1 MEKPTSPEPLS
12 LTVTNI
18 KPPRSDWWLSL
29 LLSRG
34 RPFLR
39 RFTHVYRRL
48 ITHSRRVRRSWT
60 QQTGLTLAGAALLL
74 ALGRYPVRANTIIVA
89 DGQVGISDNG
99 QCSLI
104 EALVNAN
111 DTNSGLVY
119 DDCAAGDPA
128 GVDAVSLPQD
138 SNFLLTQS
146 LATYYDS
153 PTALPLIE
161 SAITIEGNG
170 ATIGRDP
177 TAEAQF
183 RLFAVSSS
191 GALAL
196 NELHLLE
203 GYASGNY
210 GGGAIING
218 GGEVRLTATELI
230 GNTAAHAGGG
240 IYNTH
245 DGVVT
250 ISGGTL
256 AGNAAVFGGGVSTYG
271 GYLTIDGSELLG
283 NRASSG
289 GGGVHAL
296 VLGPPPQP
304 RPPQDTVTLVDAL
317 LDGNTAETYGG
328 GVYIFQTSATITSS
342 TFRNNS
348 SQYHGGGAD
357 FHTDNSYITIEGS
370 TFIENTASSN
380 GGGIATVGA
389 NMTLHNSTISGNSAA
404 YGGGLYIGASNSVIT
419 QTTVDDNIALLAG
432 GGVRVLAG
440 SELVMT
446 NSTVSGNRV
455 TTPNTFAGGFN
466 HHSSIMTLSNST
478 VTGNSGGQ
486 FGGGVRNFNGTA
498 TLQRNL
504 IAGNT
509 AVTGREVD
517 NLNGILIANGHNLFG
532 FAGNAGIN
540 GFTPGASD
548 FTPTAAL
555 VAILATALADNGGE
569 TLTHALLPG
578 SPAVDAAPN
587 AACAAAPV
595 DAVDQRGLPRNVDGD
610 GSPSANEC
618 DVGAFE
624 RQPEGPPP
632 TATPTATA
640 TATSTPTPTATAP
653 PMPVPGQGLYLPL
666 VINS

>member
-1 MEKPTSPEPLS
+1 MTKPRRPEPLP
-12 LTVTNI
+12 LAVTNTTL
-18 KPPRSDWWLSL
+18 PRRDWWLSL
-29 LLSRG
+29 LLGRG
-34 RPFLR
+34 RPFFW
-39 RFTHVYRRL
+39 RFAHVYRRL

-60 QQTGLTLAGAALLL
+60 QRTGLTLAGAALLL
-74 ALGRYPVRANTIIVA
+74 ALGRSPARANTISVA
-89 DGQVGISDNG
+89 DGQVAISDNG

-119 DDCAAGDPA
+119 DDCDAGDPA
-128 GVDAVSLPQD
+128 GMDVVSLPQNGD
-138 SNFLLTQS
+138 FLLTQS

-153 PTALPLIE
+153 PTGLPLVE
-161 SAITIEGNG
+161 SEIVIEGNG

-183 RLFAVSSS
+183 RLLAVSSS
-191 GALAL
+191 GALTL
-196 NELHLLE
+196 NNLGLHD
-203 GYASGNY
+203 GFASGSY
-210 GGGAIING
+210 GGGALVNG
-218 GGEVRLTATELI
+218 GGEVVMTGTELI
-230 GNTAAHAGGG
+230 GNTAARVGGAV
-240 IYNTH
+240 YNVNEGTL
-245 DGVVT
+245 T
-250 ISGGTL
+250 ISDSTLGGNT
-256 AGNAAVFGGGVSTYG
+256 AVFGGGISTNG
-271 GYLTIDGSELLG
+271 GYLTIEGSELLG
-283 NRASSG
+283 NKASSG
-289 GGGVHAL
+289 GGGVHAI

-328 GVYIFQTSATITSS
+328 GVHIFQTSATITSS

-380 GGGIATVGA
+380 GGGIAIVGA
-389 NMTLHNSTISGNSAA
+389 NMALHNSTISGNSAA

-419 QTTVDDNIALLAG
+419 QTTVDDNVALLAG

-517 NLNGILIANGHNLFG
+517 NLNGILIANGHNLLG

-540 GFTPGASD
+540 GFTPGATD
-548 FTPTAAL
+548 FTPLEAL
-555 VAILATALADNGGE
+555 AAILETVLADNGGE
-569 TLTHALLPG
+569 TLTHALPPN
-578 SPAVDAAPN
+578 SPAIDAAPS
-587 AACAAAPV
+587 AACSAAPV
-595 DAVDQRGLPRNVDGD
+595 DGVDQRGLPRNVDSD
-610 GSPSANEC
+610 GVTSSTEC

-624 RQPEGPPP
+624 HQPEGAPP
-632 TATPTATA
+632 TATPTTTPTA
-640 TATSTPTPTATAP
+640 TTTPTPTATIP
-653 PMPVPGQGLYLPL
+653 PTPVPGGGLYLPL
-666 VINS
+666 VLNH